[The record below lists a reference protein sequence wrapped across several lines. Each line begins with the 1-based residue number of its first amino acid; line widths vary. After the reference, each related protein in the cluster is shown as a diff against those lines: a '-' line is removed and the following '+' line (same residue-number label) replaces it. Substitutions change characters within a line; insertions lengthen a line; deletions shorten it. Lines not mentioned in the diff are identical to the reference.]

1 MKSIIE
7 SKDFYPFL
15 CEYSSNDIENVV
27 DNLAKIINYLL
38 SEDTITNDLE
48 NLFDNAVNYHKEGK
62 YILSFINTF
71 NNIFHNNTNLI
82 IPYKNGFSSVLYIL
96 ILRLITFFFY
106 RICISSNRNIKC
118 CFLTLW

>member
-15 CEYSSNDIENVV
+15 CEYSSNDIEIVV

-62 YILSFINTF
+62 YI
-71 NNIFHNNTNLI
+71 
-82 IPYKNGFSSVLYIL
+82 
-96 ILRLITFFFY
+96 
-106 RICISSNRNIKC
+106 
-118 CFLTLW
+118 